1 MVPLAKYLT
10 EGQDPETVEK
20 LMGKVAALLV
30 AGEEI
35 ECLAVQQKP
44 LFNAF
49 PDCVAM
55 TPLRVIFCRLRN
67 FGLHMEFKAYWWPD
81 VMTMQFV
88 EDLANTSLTVKTA
101 KVTEVMGYLP
111 QMQARRLHDFARVK
125 EKEAEHA
132 SARSAKNRGEISGA
146 SNHETQSIYRLSLAE
161 RGRYIQEGA
170 LLLDPHWKGL
180 AHHSPHRS
188 RYS

>member
-1 MVPLAKYLT
+1 MVTLAKYLT

-35 ECLAVQQKP
+35 ECVAVQQKP

-67 FGLHMEFKAYWWPD
+67 FGLHMEFKAYWWSD

-125 EKEAEHA
+125 EAEHA
-132 SARSAKNRGEISGA
+132 NARSAKNWGELTGA
-146 SNHETQSIYRLSLAE
+146 SSHEAKSVYRLSLAE
-161 RGRYIQEGA
+161 SGRYSRERA

-180 AHHSPHRS
+180 AHYSSHRP
-188 RYS
+188 R